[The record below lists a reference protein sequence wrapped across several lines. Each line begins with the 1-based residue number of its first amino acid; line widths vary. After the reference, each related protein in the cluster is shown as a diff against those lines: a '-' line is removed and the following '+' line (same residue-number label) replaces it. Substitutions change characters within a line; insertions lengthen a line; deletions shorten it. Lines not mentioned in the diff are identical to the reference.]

1 MGNLIGMEWM
11 SFSLNNVSTLL
22 VQFIKIRDLAAYI
35 IRASLAKHQRVNDK
49 NMKEYEYEEY
59 EISGM

>member
-1 MGNLIGMEWM
+1 M
-11 SFSLNNVSTLL
+11 SLSLNNVSILL
-22 VQFIKIRDLAAYI
+22 VQFIKIHDVSAYI

-49 NMKEYEYEEY
+49 KY